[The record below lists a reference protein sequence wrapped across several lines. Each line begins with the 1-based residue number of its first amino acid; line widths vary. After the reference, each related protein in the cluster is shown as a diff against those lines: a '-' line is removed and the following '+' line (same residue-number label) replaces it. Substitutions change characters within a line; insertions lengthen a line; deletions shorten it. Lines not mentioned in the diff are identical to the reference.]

1 MEQPLPKCF
10 CLQISGRADGA
21 SDLAPETGSGLQPL
35 ITTSEL
41 VVGQNHFALSLLK
54 ANKLEGVEVTVWV
67 YSIEGSEAQRAAD
80 LKALYQTVR
89 NVKQQCA
96 VHRHSDGTEHV
107 QRDESWLQVI

>member
-1 MEQPLPKCF
+1 
-10 CLQISGRADGA
+10 
-21 SDLAPETGSGLQPL
+21 
-35 ITTSEL
+35 
-41 VVGQNHFALSLLK
+41 
-54 ANKLEGVEVTVWV
+54 VWV
-67 YSIEGSEAQRAAD
+67 YSIEGSEAQLAAD